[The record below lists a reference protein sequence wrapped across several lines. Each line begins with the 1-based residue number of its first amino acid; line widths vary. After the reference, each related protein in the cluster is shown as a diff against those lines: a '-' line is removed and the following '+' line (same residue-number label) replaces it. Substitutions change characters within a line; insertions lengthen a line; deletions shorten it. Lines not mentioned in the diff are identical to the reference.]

1 MCSTRIGS
9 RFYMNLVNMPVVPLA
24 APTIRMGRFARGPQD
39 AISAKSTWASSSV
52 LKLVNFSRSPIVVNC
67 INDCATG
74 RRGGAQPE
82 GEQ

>member
-1 MCSTRIGS
+1 
-9 RFYMNLVNMPVVPLA
+9 
-24 APTIRMGRFARGPQD
+24 
-39 AISAKSTWASSSV
+39 